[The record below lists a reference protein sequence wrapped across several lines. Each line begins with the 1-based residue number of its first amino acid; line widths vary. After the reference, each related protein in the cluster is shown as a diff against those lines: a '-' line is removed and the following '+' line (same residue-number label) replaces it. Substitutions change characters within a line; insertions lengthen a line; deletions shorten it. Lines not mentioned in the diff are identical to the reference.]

1 MPLSRAQIG
10 GFVCDLAENFGLP
23 EPRISH
29 RRRIRCRF
37 GARTL
42 HLGRVMMLDPPLS
55 PGKTSARVAGV
66 RRDDLAHELAHYFH
80 KHFSFADGYRGG
92 YAFARGFRISKGRGP
107 LGRIHGEEWDRWR
120 KLIGNYIA
128 QEFGPGEGVTL

>member
-42 HLGRVMMLDPPLS
+42 HLGRATL
-55 PGKTSARVAGV
+55 RE
-66 RRDDLAHELAHYFH
+66 DLAHELAHYFH

-92 YAFARGFRISKGRGP
+92 YAFARGFRISKGRGA
-107 LGRIHGEEWDRWR
+107 LGRIHGEEWNRWR